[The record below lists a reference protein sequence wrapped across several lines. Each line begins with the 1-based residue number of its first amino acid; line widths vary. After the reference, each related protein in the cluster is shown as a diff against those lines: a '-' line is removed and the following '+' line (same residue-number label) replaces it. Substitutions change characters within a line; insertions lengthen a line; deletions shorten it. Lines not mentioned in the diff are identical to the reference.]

1 MTDDQHRIGGR
12 HTAPDR
18 IERDGLA
25 DQPNAADEPLETRPS
40 GAPAVPDPQAGLV
53 DDSPIDEPEAAAP
66 THPRLGG
73 PIGP

>member
-1 MTDDQHRIGGR
+1 MLQLVPFQCSIR
-12 HTAPDR
+12 AWF
-18 IERDGLA
+18 
-25 DQPNAADEPLETRPS
+25 AADEPLETRPS